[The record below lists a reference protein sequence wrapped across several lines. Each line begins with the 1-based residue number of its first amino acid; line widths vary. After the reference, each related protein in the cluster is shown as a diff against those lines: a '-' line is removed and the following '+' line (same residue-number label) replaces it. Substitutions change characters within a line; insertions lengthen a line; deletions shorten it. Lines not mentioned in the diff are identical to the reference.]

1 MELPVYKLVI
11 NPDDET
17 GVDFVSLV
25 TSPAIERDFVYFNEQ
40 KFVEPRAGESEDDF
54 IGRCVPAVMAE
65 GKDQDQAL
73 AICYTYYEGK
83 QAFFDDYPKAA
94 SQNAQRGIN
103 LNEKL
108 GNDCATLV
116 GKNRARQLVAR
127 ENLSLETIKR
137 TYSYLSR
144 AKEYYNPN
152 DTEACGTI
160 SYLLWG
166 GDEMLGYTERKLEQL
181 ELNKSK
187 KFEAKFEIQNE
198 EKRIIFGMAMEADKK
213 IYRYDEARGE
223 YYVYFDKQTIFEI
236 AKKWAKG
243 DKYDSVNTHH
253 NAETKGLSLFES
265 YIVDREMGKMPPKGY
280 EEVADGS
287 WFLSYIVND
296 DEIWAKVKEGE
307 FKGFSVE
314 GYFDFEESA
323 EEQQM
328 NAIMNALKKAVGKW
342 NGKN

>member
-116 GKNRARQLVAR
+116 GKNRSRQLIAR

-152 DTEACGTI
+152 DTKACGTI

-166 GDEMLGYTERKLEQL
+166 GDEMLAYTERKLEQL
-181 ELNKSK
+181 ELNKAK

-328 NAIMNALKKAVGKW
+328 NAIMNALKKAVEKW

>member
-11 NPDDET
+11 NPEDET

-25 TSPAIERDFVYFNEQ
+25 TSPAIERDFVYFHKE
-40 KFVEPRAGESEDDF
+40 E
-54 IGRCVPAVMAE
+54 
-65 GKDQDQAL
+65 
-73 AICYTYYEGK
+73 
-83 QAFFDDYPKAA
+83 FFDDYHKAA

-127 ENLSLETIKR
+127 ENLSIETIKR

-144 AKEYYNPN
+144 AKEYYDPKK
-152 DTEACGTI
+152 TEACGTI

-166 GDEMLGYTERKLEQL
+166 GDEMLAYTERKLEQL
-181 ELNKSK
+181 ELNKAR
-187 KFEAKFEIQNE
+187 KFGGKFEIQNE

-236 AKKWAKG
+236 AKKWAIG

-253 NAETKGLSLFES
+253 DKQTKGLSLFES
-265 YIVDREMGKMPPKGY
+265 YIVDRDMGKMPPKGY

-287 WFLSYIVND
+287 WFL
-296 DEIWAKVKEGE
+296 
-307 FKGFSVE
+307 
-314 GYFDFEESA
+314 
-323 EEQQM
+323 
-328 NAIMNALKKAVGKW
+328 
-342 NGKN
+342 